1 MAKQNSAA
9 RFCGSKA
16 LLGGQNTND
25 TCTQDPYPSID
36 SALFSSQPINP
47 VNAKKSSHRMI
58 RHMHGVLNEVY
69 L

>member
-25 TCTQDPYPSID
+25 TDTQDPYPSI
-36 SALFSSQPINP
+36 PCIVP
-47 VNAKKSSHRMI
+47 THKPHKHKKKI
-58 RHMHGVLNEVY
+58 RYIEYFDTYMEY
-69 L
+69 